1 MRESSKIRCACLP
14 AISDRNTSGAAA
26 TNQRGCGPIKDA
38 IRRFL
43 QCQSGSYTI
52 ETVIWLPIYI
62 FILVLT
68 INVSM
73 VFFNES
79 QILRVVQD
87 SNRSFAVGRINSLEA
102 AEQYVIDRL
111 AYLNVTPAVNS
122 QLVDGIIYTNLSIPA
137 TQLMP
142 FGMLHTFF
150 ANTNIVVSAQQI
162 VEF

>member
-1 MRESSKIRCACLP
+1 MRESSKIRSACRP
-14 AISDRNTSGAAA
+14 AISDCNTSGAAA
-26 TNQRGCGPIKDA
+26 ADLRGGGPIKDA

-43 QCQSGSYTI
+43 HCQSGSYTI
-52 ETVIWLPIYI
+52 ETVIWLPIYV

-111 AYLNVTPAVNS
+111 AYLDVTPAVNS

-142 FGMLHTFF
+142 FGMLHRFF
-150 ANTNIVVSAQQI
+150 MNTNIVVSAQQI